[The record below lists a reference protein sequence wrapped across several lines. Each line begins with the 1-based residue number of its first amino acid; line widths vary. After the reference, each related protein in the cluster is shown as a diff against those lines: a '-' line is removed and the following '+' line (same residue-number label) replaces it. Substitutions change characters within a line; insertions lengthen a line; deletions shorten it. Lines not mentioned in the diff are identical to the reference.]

1 MFNIFN
7 SLFMSILLWSI
18 VITFLYY
25 FQTAT
30 FFSLIGVSG
39 GAESVRSPELL
50 LPQLLLSNDGQ
61 RQRRRRRTAN
71 RELHKIQFL

>member
-1 MFNIFN
+1 M
-7 SLFMSILLWSI
+7 SYYEALLLLFYI
-18 VITFLYY
+18 Y

-39 GAESVRSPELL
+39 GAESVGSPELL

-71 RELHKIQFL
+71 RELHKIHFLLLMWDVKL